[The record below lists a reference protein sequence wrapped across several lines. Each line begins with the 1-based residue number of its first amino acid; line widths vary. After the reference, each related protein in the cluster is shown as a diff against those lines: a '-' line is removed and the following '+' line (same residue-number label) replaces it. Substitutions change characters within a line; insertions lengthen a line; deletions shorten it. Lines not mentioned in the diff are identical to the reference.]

1 MLWHAGTYAAAG
13 SAIRH
18 SPRARRAR
26 KKSMVVQTYAWH
38 RLLVSKMRCSNHSG
52 HISWC
57 PLNTFLVE
65 SVIGGIRFLNKED
78 STRTVSVDRTQ
89 EGLYVCN
96 CEDVREAPSGEWAA
110 AGSSISRQL

>member
-1 MLWHAGTYAAAG
+1 MTCRHLCGGRG

-18 SPRARRAR
+18 SPRAHRAR
-26 KKSMVVQTYAWH
+26 KKSMVSFKLTLAAWH

-65 SVIGGIRFLNKED
+65 SVIAGIRFLNKED

-89 EGLYVCN
+89 GGTVCM
-96 CEDVREAPSGEWAA
+96 
-110 AGSSISRQL
+110 QL